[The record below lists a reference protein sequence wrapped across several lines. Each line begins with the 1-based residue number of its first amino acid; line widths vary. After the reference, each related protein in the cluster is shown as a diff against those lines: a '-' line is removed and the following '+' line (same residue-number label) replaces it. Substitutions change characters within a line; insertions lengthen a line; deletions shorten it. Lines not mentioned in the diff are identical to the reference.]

1 MASLV
6 NCLSYGRKMDP
17 SVELRA
23 PTAVLETVY
32 FFKNRS
38 NKSIYEPISK
48 RIVDL
53 ERPRYLAVNAPVR
66 N

>member
-32 FFKNRS
+32 ILKIALINRYMNDFKT
-38 NKSIYEPISK
+38 
-48 RIVDL
+48 DC
-53 ERPRYLAVNAPVR
+53 
-66 N
+66 